1 MNLPKFST
9 ENSVLLTIVLAT
21 VLVLGGFSVAR
32 IPQEQFSEVP
42 FFWVNIVVPYPGVS
56 ASDIERSVI
65 VKVEREMQGV
75 DSLKQIQSVAS
86 DGLAVVRVEFD
97 DGISNDEF
105 DRLFQDVRTR
115 FSRVELPDGTLQAL
129 VDDFS
134 SNDFLPVIEV
144 AVSGPAAYQTLNET
158 ARVLRDRILEIDDV
172 SSVDLVGDRDRRIV
186 VDADRGRLE
195 AVGISLAEVLRAV
208 QQKNVTVP
216 GGTLE
221 TLSREYLLR
230 TVGSLQGIG
239 DFDKVIVRRTGPTG
253 AVVHVGDVARVY
265 ESFDE
270 GGDAAR
276 INGERAVILRVGKVP
291 RGDAIGVIDAVKK
304 LVSETWPILPE
315 GVRIDLV
322 NDSTV
327 QIRDSVDVL
336 LSNAA
341 QGLVLLSVIL
351 LLFLG
356 FRNALMTALGI
367 PVTFAITF
375 VILEAM
381 GETLN
386 SNTLFGL
393 VLVLGMVVD
402 HAIVITENTHRLRGL
417 GYDKKRAA
425 IEGTSQVAWP
435 IISSSL
441 TTVAAFLPLMLLP
454 GTIGKFLRVIPLVVV
469 IALLASTLEAIL
481 FIPSHAAEW
490 PGDDKPGSKPDL
502 FERIRP
508 FIERFI
514 KGLYRKRGFVLLGFA
529 VVTIAIFATVP
540 LIRQDLFSAEDFTL
554 FYIDVEMPAGTNRG
568 KTGEVVEAFE
578 ARILPLR
585 GNGEVANVISSV
597 GFRSSGTGG
606 TSAGNVGQIV
616 VDLTELK
623 EGRKRSVATIMDE
636 IRGMTSDIPGME
648 RVIYRKVQS
657 GPPVAPPVGFRV
669 RGDDYEGLIETAAL
683 LRERLASYPELF
695 NIEDTLQSG
704 TPELRIRINEER
716 AAAYGLSVA
725 AVGTFVRGSYDG
737 FPAGTVFFRNEELDV
752 IVRYAGTGGA
762 TSVERLRELKIP
774 AADGR
779 LVPFSAVAELVEG
792 AALGSIKRVDGKRE
806 VEVSSQAYDKG
817 GVQAINA
824 DIRAWFQA
832 EVSSRHPD
840 QTLIVGGEFAEFA
853 DLLVQILR
861 VFLVGIF
868 LIYAVLG
875 AQFKSYT
882 QPFLI
887 LLSVPIAFSG
897 VILYLVLSGTPFSTT
912 VLYAGV
918 ALAGISVNDSIV
930 LIDFINEDR
939 RKGKPVAEAVLDAAV
954 TRLRPIFLTSVT
966 TIAGLLPTALG
977 LGGYS
982 VVWSP
987 MASTIIFGLV
997 FSTTTAVTVVPALY
1011 GLLYDRKPRAVKS
1024 VREAGSPKRG
1034 QAS

>member
-1 MNLPKFST
+1 MMNLPKFST
-9 ENSVLLTIVLAT
+9 ENNVLLSIILVTI
-21 VLVLGGFSVAR
+21 LVLGTFSIAR
-32 IPQEQFSEVP
+32 MPQEQFSEVP
-42 FFWVNIVVPYPGVS
+42 FFWVNIAVPYPGVS
-56 ASDIERSVI
+56 AGDIERSVV
-65 VKVEREMQGV
+65 VKIEQEMQGI

-86 DGLAVVRVEFD
+86 DGLAIVRVEFD

-105 DRLFQDVRTR
+105 ESLFQDVRTR
-115 FSRVELPDGTLQAL
+115 FTRVELPDGTLQAL

-144 AVSGPAAYQTLNET
+144 AVSGSAPYEDLNRI
-158 ARVLRDRILEIDDV
+158 ARSLRDRILEVKDV

-186 VDADRGRLE
+186 VDADRDRLE
-195 AVGISLAEVLRAV
+195 SVGISLSEVLRAV

-221 TLSREYLLR
+221 TVSREYLLR
-230 TVGSLQGIG
+230 TVGTLQGIG
-239 DFDKVIVRRTGPTG
+239 DFDRVIVRRVGPTG

-265 ESFDE
+265 EDFDE
-270 GGDAAR
+270 SGDTAR
-276 INGERAVILRVGKVP
+276 INGERAVILRVAKVP
-291 RGDAIGVIDAVKK
+291 RGNAIGIIESVKTI
-304 LVSETWPILPE
+304 VSDSWQGLPG
-315 GVRIDLV
+315 GVRTDLV

-327 QIRDSVDVL
+327 QIRDSIAVL

-341 QGLVLLSVIL
+341 QGLVLLTVIL

-356 FRNALMTALGI
+356 VRNALMTALGI

-375 VILEAM
+375 LILEAM

-393 VLVLGMVVD
+393 VLVLGMIVD
-402 HAIVITENTHRLRGL
+402 HAIVITENTFRLRKL
-417 GYDKKRAA
+417 GYDKKSAA
-425 IEGTSQVAWP
+425 IEGTLQVAWP
-435 IISSSL
+435 IVSSSL

-454 GTIGKFLRVIPLVVV
+454 GIIGKFLRVIPLVVI

-481 FIPSHAAEW
+481 FIPSHSVDW
-490 PGDDKPGSKPDL
+490 PGGDKVSLKPD
-502 FERIRP
+502 FFDRIGP
-508 FIERFI
+508 AFGRFVT
-514 KGLYRKRGFVLLGFA
+514 KLYVKRTWVILGFA
-529 VVTIAIFATVP
+529 VVTIAIFASVP
-540 LIRQDLFSAEDFTL
+540 FIRQDLFSGEDSTL
-554 FYIDVEMPAGTNRG
+554 FYIDLDMPTGTNRD
-568 KTGEVVEAFE
+568 KTEQAIRGFE
-578 ARILPLR
+578 ERILPLK

-597 GFRSSGTGG
+597 GFRSDGSGG

-623 EGRKRSVATIMDE
+623 EGRKRAVTTIMDE
-636 IRGMTSDIPGME
+636 IRGMTSDIPGPE
-648 RVIYRKVQS
+648 RVIYRKSQS
-657 GPPVAPPVGFRV
+657 GPPVSPPVGFRI

-683 LRERLASYPELF
+683 MRERLAGYPELF

-725 AVGTFVRGSYDG
+725 AVGTFIRGSYDG

-762 TSVERLRELKIP
+762 SSVERLRELKIP
-774 AADGR
+774 GADGR
-779 LVPFSAVAELVEG
+779 LVPFSAMAELVEG
-792 AALGSIKRVDGKRE
+792 AALASIKRVDGKRE
-806 VEVSSQAYDKG
+806 VEVSSEAYDKE
-817 GVQAINA
+817 GVQGINA
-824 DIRAWFQA
+824 DIRAWFQS
-832 EVSSRHPD
+832 EVAPRHPD
-840 QTLIVGGEFAEFA
+840 QTLIEGGEFAELA

-861 VFLVGIF
+861 IFLVGLF

-875 AQFKSYT
+875 AQFKSFT

-939 RKGKPVAEAVLDAAV
+939 RIGKPVAEAVVDAAV
-954 TRLRPIFLTSVT
+954 TRLRPIFLTSIT

-982 VVWSP
+982 VVWGP
-987 MASTIIFGLV
+987 MAATIIFGLI

-1011 GLLYDRKPRAVKS
+1011 GLLFDRKPRKAK
-1024 VREAGSPKRG
+1024 A
-1034 QAS
+1034 AA

>member
-9 ENSVLLTIVLAT
+9 ENSVLLTIVLVT
-21 VLVLGGFSVAR
+21 VLVLGTFSIAR
-32 IPQEQFSEVP
+32 MPQEQFSEVP
-42 FFWVNIVVPYPGVS
+42 FFWVNIAVPYPGVS
-56 ASDIERSVI
+56 AGDIERSVV
-65 VKVEREMQGV
+65 VKVEREMQGL
-75 DSLKQIQSVAS
+75 DSLKRIQSVAS
-86 DGLAVVRVEFD
+86 DGLAIVRVEFD
-97 DGISNDEF
+97 DGISNDDF

-115 FSRVELPDGTLQAL
+115 FGRVELPDGTLQAL

-144 AVSGPAAYQTLNET
+144 AVSGSAPYEDLNRI
-158 ARVLRDRILEIDDV
+158 ARTLRDRILEVKDV

-186 VDADRGRLE
+186 VDADRDRLE
-195 AVGISLAEVLRAV
+195 SVGISLNEVLRAV

-221 TLSREYLLR
+221 TVSREYLLR

-239 DFDKVIVRRTGPTG
+239 DFDKVIVRRVGPSG

-265 ESFDE
+265 EAFDE
-270 GGDAAR
+270 SGDTAR

-291 RGDAIGVIDAVKK
+291 RGSAIGVIDGVKK
-304 LVSETWPILPE
+304 LVAETWPLLPE

-336 LSNAA
+336 LSNAV
-341 QGLVLLSVIL
+341 QGLILLSVIL

-356 FRNALMTALGI
+356 IRNALMTALGI

-393 VLVLGMVVD
+393 VLVLGMIVD
-402 HAIVITENTHRLRGL
+402 HAIVITENTYRLRYL

-435 IISSSL
+435 IVSSSL

-454 GTIGKFLRVIPLVVV
+454 GTIGKFLRVIPLTVI

-490 PGDDKPGSKPDL
+490 PGGDKLSSKPDL
-502 FERIRP
+502 FQRIRP
-508 FIERFI
+508 GFERFV
-514 KGLYRKRGFVLLGFA
+514 KRLYGRRKLVVLGFA
-529 VVTIAIFATVP
+529 VVTVAIFSTIP
-540 LIRQDLFSAEDFTL
+540 FIRQDLFSAEDFTL
-554 FYIDVEMPAGTNRG
+554 FYIDLDMPAGTNRE
-568 KTGEVVEAFE
+568 TTERTIRAFE
-578 ARILPLR
+578 ERILPLK
-585 GNGEVANVISSV
+585 GNGEVANVVSSV
-597 GFRSSGTGG
+597 GFRSSGSGG

-623 EGRKRSVATIMDE
+623 EGRKRAVAAVMEE
-636 IRGMTSDIPGME
+636 IKGMTSDIPGPE
-648 RVIYRKVQS
+648 KVIYRKAQS
-657 GPPVAPPVGFRV
+657 GPPVSAPVGFRI
-669 RGDDYEGLIETAAL
+669 RGDDYDGLIETAAL
-683 LRERLASYPELF
+683 MRERLAGYPELF

-704 TPELRIRINEER
+704 TPELRVRINEER
-716 AAAYGLSVA
+716 AASYGLSVA
-725 AVGTFVRGSYDG
+725 AVGSFIRGSYDG
-737 FPAGTVFFRNEELDV
+737 LPAGTVFFRNEELDV
-752 IVRYAGTGGA
+752 IVRYEGTGGA
-762 TSVERLRELKIP
+762 SSVERLRELKIP

-792 AALGSIKRVDGKRE
+792 AALASIKRVDGKRE
-806 VEVSSQAYDKG
+806 VEVSSQAYDKKG
-817 GVQAINA
+817 IQGINA
-824 DIRAWFQA
+824 DIRAWFRT
-832 EVSSRHPD
+832 EVASRHPD

-861 VFLVGIF
+861 VFLIGLF

-897 VILYLVLSGTPFSTT
+897 VILYLVFSGTPFSTT

-939 RKGKPVAEAVLDAAV
+939 RNGKPVAEAVVDAAV

-987 MASTIIFGLV
+987 MASTIIFGLI

-1011 GLLYDRKPRAVKS
+1011 GLLFDRRPRVAKG
-1024 VREAGSPKRG
+1024 A
-1034 QAS
+1034 AA